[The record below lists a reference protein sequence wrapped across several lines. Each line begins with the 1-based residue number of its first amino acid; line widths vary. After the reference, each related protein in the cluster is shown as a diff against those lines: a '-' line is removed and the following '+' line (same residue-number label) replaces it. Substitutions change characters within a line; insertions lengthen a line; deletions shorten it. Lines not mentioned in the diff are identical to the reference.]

1 MHYTTFFVTAIAAIS
16 SVSAMPAEAA
26 DRDRDRDRYDVFP
39 RGECRDEGDDL
50 YCGRG
55 VNEFC
60 RYGMNFTGIK
70 VRVDANGTLDAS
82 NRYCRSDNVNRIFCA
97 YRNQQEFARQL
108 AEEWLSI
115 EICDRDE
122 YWDVRRRRCECYRGR
137 DGDRDRDRECR
148 RRRGE
153 SDRDRD
159 GERDGRDG
167 DRGGRD
173 GNRDDD
179 RNDGRDGDRG
189 RERDAPNCKNGD
201 IAFCAANEND
211 IITFERENTLCLR
224 DRGNYVF
231 CASPERGRAREKARD
246 HFNKKAA

>member
-60 RYGMNFTGIK
+60 RY
-70 VRVDANGTLDAS
+70 DAS

-159 GERDGRDG
+159 
-167 DRGGRD
+167 
-173 GNRDDD
+173 DDD